1 MAAGMASG
9 LFAGAG
15 PTPVGASAYR
25 ALAFSPHLRAVTA
38 APPLRAPPSAQGVLG
53 GVPARRAAPD
63 RSAAA
68 AAHTKAA
75 APTARTLA
83 PAQHDP
89 GLKALVPA
97 SVRIQREKQAPPPSK
112 RARTV
117 GAVGAEAGGGAHPA
131 RPGAPRAKPAAPR
144 ADDASYLEFLDAAR
158 DLGAFD

>member
-1 MAAGMASG
+1 MAAAPAPGC
-9 LFAGAG
+9 FAGPARAPG
-15 PTPVGASAYR
+15 GASVPHAP
-25 ALAFSPHLRAVTA
+25 AFSPHLRAVTA
-38 APPLRAPPSAQGVLG
+38 APPLRAGVGAPGGVG

-68 AAHTKAA
+68 AAHTKTA

-97 SVRIQREKQAPPPSK
+97 SVRIQREKQAPPPTK
-112 RARTV
+112 RPRTV
-117 GAVGAEAGGGAHPA
+117 GTTAAATSGGAHPA
-131 RPGAPRAKPAAPR
+131 RAGAAR

-158 DLGAFD
+158 DLGAFE